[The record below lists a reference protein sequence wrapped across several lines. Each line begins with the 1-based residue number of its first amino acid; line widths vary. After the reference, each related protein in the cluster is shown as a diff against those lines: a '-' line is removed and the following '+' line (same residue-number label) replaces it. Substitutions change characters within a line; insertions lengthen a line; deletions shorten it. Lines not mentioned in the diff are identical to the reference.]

1 MAGAPVSDEGWEQ
14 RMSERA
20 KARRAEALEHET
32 QLARY
37 ERRNPDL
44 PWLNGY
50 PRDDLR
56 HVWVI
61 NARRCIGCGRGLG
74 AATIALTGDEEF
86 PPMPAWP
93 FTPDACPVCLGSEPW
108 ATLRVDLGE
117 PGSTNYPRTE
127 LRELRDE

>member
-1 MAGAPVSDEGWEQ
+1 MA
-14 RMSERA
+14 ERA
-20 KARRAEALEHET
+20 KERARIRAERDPIE
-32 QLARY
+32 QRARY

-86 PPMPAWP
+86 PPMPVWP
-93 FTPDACPVCLGSEPW
+93 FTPDACPVC
-108 ATLRVDLGE
+108 GE
-117 PGSTNYPRTE
+117 
-127 LRELRDE
+127 